1 MATAC
6 SETASSVFL
15 ANTLTVAFAL
25 ARICNRLVTSV
36 ISAGCRCS
44 PIIGAMSAII
54 EDQGMVKKEKGD
66 ARLLWPI
73 ARGITSIVA
82 LWAFISGLLVFLHGG
97 RLGTA
102 LPLVFL
108 LASYLLMTIPPKS
121 WRDWFLFLFVFPG
134 FTSLANRA
142 ERKAGGP
149 AKQYQSL
156 DWPVVAYFVIVGLG
170 CDWAIA
176 FLWFS
181 RRYAPFSGLVVGT
194 TGVILSLYVG
204 TAVLVGV
211 LTVGNWWAARRVFL
225 LTPVILGFIVL
236 SCVG

>member
-1 MATAC
+1 MR
-6 SETASSVFL
+6 E
-15 ANTLTVAFAL
+15 
-25 ARICNRLVTSV
+25 
-36 ISAGCRCS
+36 
-44 PIIGAMSAII
+44 
-54 EDQGMVKKEKGD
+54 EKGE

-73 ARGITSIVA
+73 TRGITSIVA

-97 RLGTA
+97 RLMGAA
-102 LPLVFL
+102 LPWVFL

-121 WRDWFLFLFVFPG
+121 WRDWFLCLFVFPG

-142 ERKAGGP
+142 EKEVRGP
-149 AKQYQSL
+149 AKHSRSL

-181 RRYAPFSGLVVGT
+181 RRYTPFSGLVLGA
-194 TGVILSLYVG
+194 TGVVLSLYVAI
-204 TAVLVGV
+204 AVLVGV
-211 LTVGNWWAARRVFL
+211 LTGGNWWTARRVFL

-236 SCVG
+236 SCASLR

>member
-1 MATAC
+1 M
-6 SETASSVFL
+6 
-15 ANTLTVAFAL
+15 LTD
-25 ARICNRLVTSV
+25 NW
-36 ISAGCRCS
+36 
-44 PIIGAMSAII
+44 AMSVII
-54 EDQGMVKKEKGD
+54 EDQGTVRKEKDD

-97 RLGTA
+97 RLMGTA
-102 LPLVFL
+102 LPWVFL

-134 FTSLANRA
+134 FASLANRA
-142 ERKAGGP
+142 ERKARGT
-149 AKQYQSL
+149 AKEYPSL

-181 RRYAPFSGLVVGT
+181 RRYAPFSGLVVGAMS
-194 TGVILSLYVG
+194 VILSLYIAS
-204 TAVLVGV
+204 AVLVGV
-211 LTVGNWWAARRVFL
+211 LTGGNWRTAQRVFL
-225 LTPVILGFIVL
+225 VTPAVLGFFVL
-236 SCVG
+236 RLGLLR

>member
-1 MATAC
+1 
-6 SETASSVFL
+6 
-15 ANTLTVAFAL
+15 
-25 ARICNRLVTSV
+25 
-36 ISAGCRCS
+36 
-44 PIIGAMSAII
+44 MSAIV
-54 EDQGMVKKEKGD
+54 EHQRAVKVEKGGD
-66 ARLLWPI
+66 TRLLWQT
-73 ARGITSIVA
+73 ARGLTSMVA

-142 ERKAGGP
+142 ERKARRT
-149 AKQYQSL
+149 AKQYRAL

>member
-1 MATAC
+1 
-6 SETASSVFL
+6 
-15 ANTLTVAFAL
+15 
-25 ARICNRLVTSV
+25 
-36 ISAGCRCS
+36 
-44 PIIGAMSAII
+44 MSAII
-54 EDQGMVKKEKGD
+54 EDQGTLKMEKGD

-97 RLGTA
+97 RLMGTA
-102 LPLVFL
+102 LPWVFL
-108 LASYLLMTIPPKS
+108 LASYLLMTIPPTS

-134 FTSLANRA
+134 FASMANRA
-142 ERKAGGP
+142 ERKAKGV
-149 AKQYQSL
+149 AKRYRSL
-156 DWPVVAYFVIVGLG
+156 DWPVVAYLVIVGMG

-194 TGVILSLYVG
+194 TGVILSLYVAI
-204 TAVLVGV
+204 AVLVGV
-211 LTVGNWWAARRVFL
+211 LTGGNWWAARRVFL
-225 LTPVILGFIVL
+225 LTPVLLGFIVL